1 MVFGTAM
8 LQEPALVR
16 ISENSA
22 SQRTSKVLPELAWLS
37 ISCSHLRPKR
47 VSKNELEAD
56 ITYEG
61 LHG

>member
-1 MVFGTAM
+1 M
-8 LQEPALVR
+8 EPALVR

-22 SQRTSKVLPELAWLS
+22 SPRTSKVLPELAWLS